1 MGASINKVGS
11 PMKFSLNVFVVL
23 VNLLVLSCASE
34 SNQALR
40 VEQSQSETTAA
51 TYQGKK
57 HPLMVGKFD
66 NRSGFMRGIFVD
78 GPDRLSSQAKS
89 VLIGH
94 LQRTGRFSV
103 LDRDNM
109 DEIAGEAKIAKKT
122 QKLRGADYTI
132 TGDIAEFGRKETGDR
147 QLWGILGSGK
157 KQVAYSKVVL
167 NVVDVETSEVVY
179 SASGAGEYALSN
191 REVIG
196 FGGTAAYDSTLNG
209 KVLDLAMREAVD
221 RLVEGMEQKKWAANK
236 E

>member
-1 MGASINKVGS
+1 
-11 PMKFSLNVFVVL
+11 MKSRFPFLIVL
-23 VNLLVLSCASE
+23 FTLFAYGCATE
-34 SNQALR
+34 SNQAVK
-40 VEQSQSETTAA
+40 VEQSKSESSSA

-57 HPLMVGKFD
+57 HPIMVGKFD

-89 VLIGH
+89 ILIGH

-109 DEIAGEAKIAKKT
+109 DEISGEAKISKKK
-122 QKLRGADYTI
+122 QNLRGADYTI

-147 QLWGILGSGK
+147 QLWGVLGSGK

-179 SASGAGEYALSN
+179 SVSGAGEYMLSN
-191 REVIG
+191 REVVG
-196 FGGTAAYDSTLNG
+196 FGGTASYDSTLNG
-209 KVLDLAMREAVD
+209 KVLDLAMREAAD
-221 RLVEGMEQKKWAANK
+221 RLVEGMENKKWAANK

>member
-1 MGASINKVGS
+1 MKLSIIQVLMFTVLFTVG
-11 PMKFSLNVFVVL
+11 
-23 VNLLVLSCASE
+23 CASE
-34 SNQALR
+34 SNKAVK
-40 VEQSQSETTAA
+40 VEQSKSESSASS
-51 TYQGKK
+51 YQGEK
-57 HPLMVGKFD
+57 HPIMVGKFD

-94 LQRTGRFSV
+94 LQKTGRFIV

-109 DEIAGEAKIAKKT
+109 EEIKGEANISKKK
-122 QKLRGADYTI
+122 QKLKGADYAI
-132 TGDIAEFGRKETGDR
+132 TGDIAEFGRKEVGDR

-157 KQVAYSKVVL
+157 KQIAYSKVTL
-167 NVVDVETSEVVY
+167 NVVDVITSTVVY
-179 SASGAGEYALSN
+179 SASGAGEYELSN
-191 REVIG
+191 REVVG

-221 RLVEGMEQKKWAANK
+221 NLVDGLEKKKWTVDK

>member
-1 MGASINKVGS
+1 
-11 PMKFSLNVFVVL
+11 MKFGINQFLLLLTVL
-23 VNLLVLSCASE
+23 TVGCASE
-34 SNQALR
+34 SNQA
-40 VEQSQSETTAA
+40 VKIEQSQSETTSS

-109 DEIAGEAKIAKKT
+109 EEIAGEAKISKKK
-122 QKLRGADYTI
+122 QNLRGADYTI
-132 TGDIAEFGRKETGDR
+132 TGDIAEFGRKEVGDR
-147 QLWGILGSGK
+147 QLFGVLGSGK
-157 KQVAYSKVVL
+157 KQSAYSKVIL
-167 NVVDVETSEVVY
+167 NVVDVETSEVVF
-179 SASGAGEYALSN
+179 SVSGAGEYALSN

-196 FGGTAAYDSTLNG
+196 FGGTASYDSTLNG

-221 RLVEGMEQKKWAANK
+221 RLVEGIEQKKWAANK
-236 E
+236 

>member
-1 MGASINKVGS
+1 MKSGINFFLILS
-11 PMKFSLNVFVVL
+11 TLFTF
-23 VNLLVLSCASE
+23 SCATE
-34 SNQALR
+34 SNQAVK
-40 VEQSQSETTAA
+40 VEKSQSETSASTF
-51 TYQGKK
+51 QGKK
-57 HPLMVGKFD
+57 RPIMVGKFD

-109 DEIAGEAKIAKKT
+109 DEISGEAKISKKK
-122 QKLRGADYTI
+122 QKLKGADYTI

-147 QLWGILGSGK
+147 QLWGVLGSGK

-179 SASGAGEYALSN
+179 SASGAGEYQLSN

-196 FGGTAAYDSTLNG
+196 FGGTASYDSTLNG

-221 RLVEGMEQKKWAANK
+221 RLVEGLEQKRWSADK
-236 E
+236 

>member
-1 MGASINKVGS
+1 MKGIYLSLMAIISASFMG
-11 PMKFSLNVFVVL
+11 
-23 VNLLVLSCASE
+23 CASE
-34 SNQALR
+34 SNQAIK
-40 VEQSQSETTAA
+40 VSQSQSATTS
-51 TYQGKK
+51 TQYQGLK
-57 HPLMVGKFD
+57 HPIMVGKFD

-94 LQRTGRFSV
+94 LQQTGRFTV

-109 DEIAGEAKIAKKT
+109 EEISGEAKISGKK
-122 QKLRGADYTI
+122 QKLKGADFTI

-147 QLWGILGSGK
+147 QLFGVLGSGK
-157 KQVAYSKVVL
+157 KQVAYSKVTL
-167 NVVDVETSEVVY
+167 NIVDVETSEVVY

-196 FGGTAAYDSTLNG
+196 FGGTASYDSTLNG

-221 RLVEGMEQKKWAANK
+221 RLVEGLEQKKWAVK
-236 E
+236 K

>member
-1 MGASINKVGS
+1 
-11 PMKFSLNVFVVL
+11 MKNCMTPA
-23 VNLLVLSCASE
+23 LVLLALLTFGCASE
-34 SNQALR
+34 SNQAIE
-40 VEQSQSETTAA
+40 VQQSKSETTAA

-109 DEIAGEAKIAKKT
+109 EEISGEAKYANKK
-122 QKLRGADYTI
+122 QKIKGADFTI

-147 QLWGILGSGK
+147 QLFGVLGSGK
-157 KQVAYSKVVL
+157 KQIAYSKVIL

-221 RLVEGMEQKKWAANK
+221 RLVEGLEQKKWAANK
-236 E
+236 

>member
-1 MGASINKVGS
+1 
-11 PMKFSLNVFVVL
+11 MKSGFPLF
-23 VNLLVLSCASE
+23 LVLFALFAAGCASE
-34 SNQALR
+34 SNQA
-40 VEQSQSETTAA
+40 VKVDQSKSETSSA

-57 HPLMVGKFD
+57 HPIIVGKFD

-109 DEIAGEAKIAKKT
+109 DEISGEAKISKKK
-122 QKLRGADYTI
+122 QNLKGADYTI

-147 QLWGILGSGK
+147 QLWGVLGAGK

-179 SASGAGEYALSN
+179 SASGAGEYQLSN
-191 REVIG
+191 REVVG
-196 FGGTAAYDSTLNG
+196 FGGTASYDSTLNG

-221 RLVEGMEQKKWAANK
+221 RLVEGMENKKWAANK

>member
-1 MGASINKVGS
+1 MKIANTHFAVLLTFLTVG
-11 PMKFSLNVFVVL
+11 
-23 VNLLVLSCASE
+23 CATE
-34 SNQALR
+34 SNQAVK
-40 VEQSQSETTAA
+40 VEKSQSETTASN
-51 TYQGKK
+51 YQGKK
-57 HPLMVGKFD
+57 YPLMVGKFD

-109 DEIAGEAKIAKKT
+109 DEIAGEAKISKKK
-122 QKLRGADYTI
+122 QSLKGADYTI

-147 QLWGILGSGK
+147 QLWGVLGSGK

-179 SASGAGEYALSN
+179 SASGAGEYQLSN

-221 RLVEGMEQKKWAANK
+221 RLVEGMEQKKWAADK
-236 E
+236 